1 MDLYFWEIGLGFI
14 VEFLTGIILTFFIL
28 SFIFCFICV
37 QMEDVI
43 ARMQDEKNGIPIRTV
58 KSFLSK
64 IPSVFSGKSQRDFDI
79 I

>member
-1 MDLYFWEIGLGFI
+1 MDLFFLSIFKFVFYFPF
-14 VEFLTGIILTFFIL
+14 
-28 SFIFCFICV
+28 

-64 IPSVFSGKSQRDFDI
+64 IPSVFSGKSQSEFHTVLKFYVRDALVENTFK
-79 I
+79 